1 MMRRFV
7 SLVVLLVAGVL
18 LTGIIV
24 SAQDRVSAMANL
36 LRVDIAA
43 KKTRVLSDAMLLN
56 SPEGAAFWP
65 VYRQYERE
73 LAEFN
78 DNRLA
83 LIKEYTQNYKSLDD
97 AKAKELIEKSFELQ
111 ERRLSL
117 LRKYAGELQKSLP
130 TKRVAMF
137 IQVESQLLRLIDLQ
151 ASVELPEL
159 R

>member
-1 MMRRFV
+1 MMRRFAPI
-7 SLVVLLVAGVL
+7 VVLMVTGLV
-18 LTGIIV
+18 LTGIVV
-24 SAQDRVSAMANL
+24 SAQDRVAAMANL

-43 KKTRVLSDAMLLN
+43 KKTRVLSDAMLLS

-78 DNRLA
+78 DTRLA
-83 LIKEYTQNYKSLDD
+83 LIKEYIQNYRTLDD
-97 AKAKELIEKSFELQ
+97 AKAKDLLEKSFELQ

-151 ASVELPEL
+151 SSVELPEL

>member
-1 MMRRFV
+1 MRRFV
-7 SLVVLLVAGVL
+7 TLVVLLITGVV
-18 LTGIIV
+18 LTGIVV

-36 LRVDIAA
+36 LRVDIAG
-43 KKTRVLSDAMLLN
+43 KKTRVLSDAMLLD
-56 SPEGAAFWP
+56 SPEAAAFWP

-78 DNRLA
+78 DSRLA
-83 LIKEYTQNYKSLDD
+83 LIKEYTQNYRALDD
-97 AKAKELIEKSFELQ
+97 AKAKDLLEKSFELQ

-130 TKRVAMF
+130 AKRVAIF